1 MGLLKALV
9 EKYPF
14 EIHETGESGKWETL
28 SEAWSDII
36 REYPYEYNDKNKID
50 TDIEYTTI
58 LGDKITWVSIHG
70 KSSGI
75 KINTKFIY

>member
-14 EIHETGESGKWETL
+14 EIHETGETGQWDTL
-28 SEAWSDII
+28 SEAWWNVI
-36 REYPYEYNDKNKID
+36 RRFPHDDQNKID

-58 LGDKITWVSIHG
+58 LGDKVIWVSQPN

-75 KINTKFIY
+75 KINDKLVY